1 MKSSFADMKASFSDR
16 VAKASASAGPSS
28 AEPSPRRGSAW
39 QLPTVDMGSLRS
51 AANELYTKAE
61 KSLATARGEEPPP
74 SAASKAGATS
84 SSTRRSLTPEQR
96 IARFERTLR
105 TSPVPLAQLCNL
117 AFVEGVP
124 DGGASSS
131 NLRAITWKLLLRYLP
146 PEHANWQPHLERQRA
161 QYAAFLGELTVDPRT
176 TEGTAQGTTEGA
188 VEGAAEGGAATPAAG
203 DAESP
208 AATAAPA
215 GEAEAGAGAGA
226 AAGAAADDPLAPSG
240 KWAEWH
246 ADEELRYEIRK
257 DVDGT
262 LTLTRALTLTLT
274 RYEIRKD
281 VDRTLPDYAFFNKEQ
296 AAGRLHHEVSSRLL

>member
-1 MKSSFADMKASFSDR
+1 MKASFADMKASFSDR
-16 VAKASASAGPSS
+16 VAKASASASASDSASAGPSS
-28 AEPSPRRGSAW
+28 AESSPRRGSAW

-51 AANELYTKAE
+51 AANDLYTKAE
-61 KSLATARGEEPPP
+61 KSLATARGEEPPS

-124 DGGASSS
+124 DGGAISS

-176 TEGTAQGTTEGA
+176 A
-188 VEGAAEGGAATPAAG
+188 EGAAEGTAEGGTATPAADG
-203 DAESP
+203 AEPP

-215 GEAEAGAGAGA
+215 GEAEVGPGVGPGVGPAV
-226 AAGAAADDPLAPSG
+226 GAAADHPLATTADS

-246 ADEELRYEIRK
+246 ADEEL
-257 DVDGT
+257 
-262 LTLTRALTLTLT
+262 

-296 AAGRLHHEVSSRLL
+296 AAGRLHHEAFSRLL

>member
-1 MKSSFADMKASFSDR
+1 MKASFADMKASFSDR
-16 VAKASASAGPSS
+16 VAKASA
-28 AEPSPRRGSAW
+28 AESSPRRGSAW

-51 AANELYTKAE
+51 AANDLYTKAE
-61 KSLATARGEEPPP
+61 KSLATARGEEPPS

-124 DGGASSS
+124 DGGAISS

-176 TEGTAQGTTEGA
+176 AEGTAEST
-188 VEGAAEGGAATPAAG
+188 AEGGAATPAAG

-215 GEAEAGAGAGA
+215 GEAEVGA
-226 AAGAAADDPLAPSG
+226 AAGAAADHPLATTADS

-246 ADEELRYEIRK
+246 ADEEL
-257 DVDGT
+257 
-262 LTLTRALTLTLT
+262 

-296 AAGRLHHEVSSRLL
+296 AAGRLHHEACSRLL

>member
-176 TEGTAQGTTEGA
+176 TEGTAQGTTEA
-188 VEGAAEGGAATPAAG
+188 TAEGTAEGGAATPAAG
-203 DAESP
+203 DA
-208 AATAAPA
+208 
-215 GEAEAGAGAGA
+215 
-226 AAGAAADDPLAPSG
+226 
-240 KWAEWH
+240 
-246 ADEELRYEIRK
+246 
-257 DVDGT
+257 
-262 LTLTRALTLTLT
+262 
-274 RYEIRKD
+274 
-281 VDRTLPDYAFFNKEQ
+281 
-296 AAGRLHHEVSSRLL
+296 